1 MNLSRM
7 KWIST
12 LSDAAI
18 LPQALEDVVSTA
30 EQSLQ
35 GLKPDLCLVFI
46 SNHFLSGYETVVPF
60 IKERLGPRVILGCS
74 GGGVVGSGQEIEHRP
89 ALSITVAVLPDV
101 TLTPFR
107 VADSSL
113 PGLDASP
120 REWHHLMGV
129 PSTEQPSFIVLADP
143 YSIRIE
149 NLLMGMDYAYPKS
162 AKVGGLASGA
172 TQPGENALYLNSVC
186 YRSGGVG
193 VALSGNVALDVLV
206 AQGCR
211 PIGKA
216 MRVTKCDRNIL
227 MELDNTSPLNIL
239 RDLFLTLD
247 ARDQNLL
254 QHALFLGLVMD
265 PLKSHFT
272 QGDFLIRNIVGLDT
286 EKGLLAIGAHLRQG
300 QMVQFHLRDART
312 SADDL
317 NETLSMY
324 ANRGAQEHLSGALL
338 FSCLGRGEFLY
349 GHASH
354 DTQLFQQKLGQVP
367 VSGFFCN
374 GEIGPVGGTTYLHGY
389 TSCFA
394 LFKPIYVTSPA
405 ANTTESASAQP
416 VLQPPSL

>member
-1 MNLSRM
+1 V

-12 LSDAAI
+12 LSDAAA
-18 LPQALEDVVSTA
+18 LPQALDDVASAA
-30 EQSLQ
+30 EQSLKGQ
-35 GLKPDLCLVFI
+35 KPDLCLVFI
-46 SNHFLSGYETVVPF
+46 SSNFLSGYETVIPYLQA
-60 IKERLGPRVILGCS
+60 RLGPRVILGCS
-74 GGGVVGSGQEIEHRP
+74 GGGVVGSGREVEHHP
-89 ALSITVAVLPDV
+89 ALALTVAVLPGV

-113 PGLDASP
+113 PGLDVSP
-120 REWHHLMGV
+120 RQWHHLIGI
-129 PSTEQPSFIVLADP
+129 PPTEDPQFIVLADP

-149 NLLMGMDYAYPKS
+149 NLLMGMDYAYPKA

-172 TQPGENALYLNSVC
+172 TQPGDNALYLNTVC
-186 YRSGGVG
+186 YRSGAVG

-227 MELDNTSPLNIL
+227 MELDGQPPLNIM
-239 RDLFLTLD
+239 RDLFMTLD

-254 QHALFLGLVMD
+254 QHALFMGLVMD

-272 QGDFLIRNIVGLDT
+272 HGDFLIRNIVGLDT
-286 EKGLLAIGAHLRQG
+286 EKGLLAVGALLRQG
-300 QMVQFHLRDART
+300 QIVQFHLRDAQT

-317 NETLSMY
+317 EQTLNMY
-324 ANRGAQEHLSGALL
+324 SARSGRGQVAGALL
-338 FSCLGRGEFLY
+338 FSCLGRGEYLY
-349 GHASH
+349 GHSSH
-354 DTQLFQQKLGQVP
+354 DTRLFQQKLGQIP

-394 LFKPIYVTSPA
+394 LFRPLYVASPA
-405 ANTTESASAQP
+405 VSAPGTAVTEPASH
-416 VLQPPSL
+416 PPRL